1 MFSNKNQSV
10 IEGGNKNASSKKT
23 TLKKEKYIDTL
34 YEADFIKNYFS
45 QHFYLL
51 VVYTIAD
58 KINYIIYNSS
68 WLK

>member
-10 IEGGNKNASSKKT
+10 IEGGNKNTSLKKT

-51 VVYTIAD
+51 VLYNIAD
-58 KINYIIYNSS
+58 KIYY
-68 WLK
+68 L